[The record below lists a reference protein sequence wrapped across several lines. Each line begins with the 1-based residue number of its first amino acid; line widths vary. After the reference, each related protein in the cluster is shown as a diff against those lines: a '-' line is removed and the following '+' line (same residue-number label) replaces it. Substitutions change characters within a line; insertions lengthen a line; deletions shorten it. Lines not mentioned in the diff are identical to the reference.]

1 MSDES
6 PVVLGIETSCDETG
20 IGVVAGSKLLSN
32 VLASQVDQHAR
43 FGGVVPE
50 VAARAH
56 VEAIRHLTHR
66 ALAQAGLHQSDLDGV
81 AATRGPGLVGALVVG
96 YAFAKSLAWALDK
109 PFVGVNHLEGHL
121 LAPMLS
127 NAGFEPPAVVL
138 LASGGH
144 TVVIHMKAW
153 GEYESLGATIDDAAG
168 EALDKTARFLGL
180 GYPGGPAIDREAE
193 SGDPAAVAFPR
204 ALADRPYD
212 FSFSGLKTS
221 LITYVREHRDAG
233 TLPAISDVAA
243 SLQEAVVDV
252 LVEKTFNAVDA
263 MGVMGGGGGGG
274 VMANRR
280 LRQRL
285 EEESSARG
293 VKLFIPDTELCT
305 DNGAMIAMAGAQ
317 RLTRGETTDLG
328 SDVSVS
334 LRLGA

>member
-1 MSDES
+1 MSVDGR
-6 PVVLGIETSCDETG
+6 VVLGIETSCDETG
-20 IGVVAGSKLLSN
+20 IGVVAGTTLLAN

-66 ALAQAGLHQSDLDGV
+66 ALAQAGIHQTDLDGV

-96 YAFAKSLAWALDK
+96 YAFGKSLAWGLGK

-121 LAPMLS
+121 LAPMLTDP
-127 NAGFEPPAVVL
+127 AFAPPAVVL

-144 TVVIHMKAW
+144 SAVIHMKAW
-153 GEYESLGATIDDAAG
+153 GEYETLGATIDDAAG

-193 SGDPAAVAFPR
+193 SGNPAAVAFPR

-221 LITYVREHRDAG
+221 LIGYVRQHRDAG
-233 TLPAISDVAA
+233 TLLPIPDVAA

-263 MGVMGGGGGGG
+263 TGVKVVGGGGG

-285 EEESSARG
+285 EEEASARG
-293 VKLFIPDTELCT
+293 VALFVPERELCT
-305 DNGAMIAMAGAQ
+305 DNGAMIAVAGAH
-317 RLTRGETTDLG
+317 RLGRGDTTDLG
-328 SDVSVS
+328 TDVSVS